1 MCTTLPSSISSSLG
15 NNLKEYNEN
24 IDDSTLYFENISDKE
39 KEEAYFRDIS
49 SDSHEIVIEKSKN
62 ERFAKVNNFSFNIII
77 IKFLYS
83 LMIYLVLAPLK
94 KYIKDMIMI

>member
-1 MCTTLPSSISSSLG
+1 MCTTLASSISSLG
-15 NNLKEYNEN
+15 NNLKEYNDKL
-24 IDDSTLYFENISDKE
+24 DDSTLYFENITDKE
-39 KEEAYFRDIS
+39 KEENYFRDIS

-94 KYIKDMIMI
+94 KYIKDMTMI